1 MPGFATSVTH
11 KLGAPAATE
20 RLKTFL
26 EDVRRDHGDKLKD
39 ARGEWQGTTLHF
51 SFTAYGMGI
60 QGTMEVS
67 DNSVNVTGKLPLA
80 AAFFRGQVETS
91 IRDELVK
98 ELAKPASS

>member
-11 KLGAPAATE
+11 QLGTAAATE

-39 ARGEWQGTTLHF
+39 ARGEWQGNTLHF
-51 SFTAYGMGI
+51 SFTVYGMGI

-67 DNSVNVTGKLPLA
+67 DNGVNVTGKLPLA
-80 AAFFRGQVETS
+80 AAFFRGQVENS

-98 ELAKPASS
+98 ELSKPASS

>member
-11 KLGAPAATE
+11 QLGAAAATE

-39 ARGEWQGTTLHF
+39 ARGEWQGNTLHF
-51 SFTAYGMGI
+51 GFTVYGMGI

-67 DNSVNVTGKLPLA
+67 DTSVNVNGKLPLA
-80 AAFFRGQVETS
+80 AALFRGQVEKS

-98 ELAKPASS
+98 ELSKHV

>member
-11 KLGAPAATE
+11 TLGTAAATE

-39 ARGEWQGTTLHF
+39 ARGEWQGHTLHF
-51 SFTAYGMGI
+51 SFSVYGMGI

-67 DNSVNVTGKLPLA
+67 ETGVSVNGKLPLA
-80 AAFFRGQVETS
+80 ASFFRGQIEKS

-98 ELAKPASS
+98 ELSKPA

>member
-1 MPGFATSVTH
+1 MPGFATSVAH
-11 KLGAPAATE
+11 QLGAAAATE

-39 ARGEWQGTTLHF
+39 ARGEWQGNTLHF
-51 SFTAYGMGI
+51 GCTVYGMGI

-67 DNSVNVTGKLPLA
+67 ETSVNVNGKLPLA
-80 AAFFRGQVETS
+80 AALFRGQVEKS

-98 ELAKPASS
+98 ELSKPA

>member
-11 KLGAPAATE
+11 HLGAAAATE

-39 ARGEWQGTTLHF
+39 ARGEWQGNTLHF
-51 SFTAYGMGI
+51 SFNVYGMGI

-67 DNSVNVTGKLPLA
+67 DNGVNVTGKLPLA
-80 AAFFRGQVETS
+80 AAFFRGQVEKS